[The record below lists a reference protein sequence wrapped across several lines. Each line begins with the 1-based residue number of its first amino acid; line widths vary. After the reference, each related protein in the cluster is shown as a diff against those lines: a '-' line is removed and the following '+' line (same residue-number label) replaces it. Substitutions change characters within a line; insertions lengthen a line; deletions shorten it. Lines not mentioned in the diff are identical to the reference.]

1 MDRAA
6 TVFHTARVVDSD
18 RRRGLHGPLFGVP
31 AYGPW
36 GVIPL
41 FWTEPPHVDLLQLAA
56 HRVVW
61 RCLTFAL
68 VCGLRGQLGELGTAL
83 RDRRLVGR
91 LAVTATMLATNW
103 VIFIYAI
110 ASNQV
115 VEASLGYFINPLVS
129 VALGRIFLRER
140 ISRPQMAAVVLAA
153 LGVVA
158 LAFSM
163 GGVPWLA
170 LVLAF
175 SFGGYGLLRK
185 TARANALPGSTVET
199 LLMLPIGVGM
209 LVYFEW
215 TGAGAF
221 HGEDVGWLIATGP
234 VTALPL
240 WWFANAA
247 RRLRLATLGFLQY
260 LAPTGQF
267 LLAVFLFHEPL
278 APERLVGFGFIWF
291 ALALYS
297 ADAFRRRGAVPTQ
310 SATTGR

>member
-1 MDRAA
+1 
-6 TVFHTARVVDSD
+6 
-18 RRRGLHGPLFGVP
+18 
-31 AYGPW
+31 
-36 GVIPL
+36 
-41 FWTEPPHVDLLQLAA
+41 
-56 HRVVW
+56 
-61 RCLTFAL
+61 
-68 VCGLRGQLGELGTAL
+68 
-83 RDRRLVGR
+83 
-91 LAVTATMLATNW
+91 MLATNW

-110 ASNQV
+110 ASTQG

-140 ISRPQMAAVVLAA
+140 ISRPQRAAVLLAA

-158 LAFSM
+158 LALSM

-199 LLMLPIGVGM
+199 LLMLPVGLGM
-209 LVYFEW
+209 V
-215 TGAGAF
+215 
-221 HGEDVGWLIATGP
+221 VGWLLATGP
-234 VTALPL
+234 ITALPL

-267 LLAVFLFHEPL
+267 LLAVFVFHEPL
-278 APERLVGFGFIWF
+278 ASERLGGFGFIWF

-297 ADAFRRRGAVPTQ
+297 GDAYRRRGADPPSVDDE
-310 SATTGR
+310 SATTDQ

>member
-1 MDRAA
+1 MDSAA
-6 TVFHTARVVDSD
+6 AVFHTARVVDPD
-18 RRRGLHGPLFGVP
+18 RRRGLHGALFGVA
-31 AYGPW
+31 AYGAW
-36 GVIPL
+36 GVIPI
-41 FWTEPPHVDLLQLAA
+41 FWKALAHVDVVQIAA

-61 RCLTFAL
+61 GCLTFAL
-68 VCGLRGQLGELGTAL
+68 VCALRGQLGELRAAL
-83 RDRRLVGR
+83 KDRRLVGR

-140 ISRPQMAAVVLAA
+140 ISRPQMAAVALAA

-158 LAFSM
+158 LTLSM

-199 LLMLPIGVGM
+199 LLMLPIGLGM
-209 LVYFEW
+209 LVYFES
-215 TGAGAF
+215 TGGGAF
-221 HGEDVGWLIATGP
+221 HGQDVGWLIATGP
-234 VTALPL
+234 ITALPL

-267 LLAVFLFHEPL
+267 LLAVFVFHEPL
-278 APERLVGFGFIWF
+278 AAERLVGFGFIWF

-297 ADAFRRRGAVPTQ
+297 GDAYRRRGVVGEAPT
-310 SATTGR
+310 TDP